1 MKRILTALDGSA
13 MSESILPYLEALLRS
28 EDSNVTLAHVALREG
43 AGEEESERYLKGI
56 ASTLESKGATVD
68 TAVLRGDPATEI
80 VKHAVAGGYHL
91 IAMCTRGKSGLQRLL
106 MGSVAEGVL
115 RRSPVPV
122 LIAHPF
128 GKEAAAPQIRR
139 IVVPLDGSH
148 RAASILPTVA
158 EMAKAME
165 AKIGFVSV
173 VSPTKKEELPVEVVA
188 ENIFR
193 EQRMLQRR
201 GLEVELAILYGD
213 PAHETVGFAER
224 NQADLV
230 ALSTHGRTGLS
241 RLRHGSVAE
250 KILRTTRIPLLVVR
264 ASVKQKAHP
273 LHLGLGLRPRR
284 RTAVPA
290 ASMGSARKGAYPR

>member
-1 MKRILTALDGSA
+1 
-13 MSESILPYLEALLRS
+13 
-28 EDSNVTLAHVALREG
+28 
-43 AGEEESERYLKGI
+43 
-56 ASTLESKGATVD
+56 
-68 TAVLRGDPATEI
+68 
-80 VKHAVAGGYHL
+80 
-91 IAMCTRGKSGLQRLL
+91 
-106 MGSVAEGVL
+106 
-115 RRSPVPV
+115 
-122 LIAHPF
+122 
-128 GKEAAAPQIRR
+128 
-139 IVVPLDGSH
+139 
-148 RAASILPTVA
+148 
-158 EMAKAME
+158 MAKAMG